1 MENKYKVNIVPKAEE
16 DLNDIFYYIA
26 LELNNKSAA
35 EKLINKFSNKILR
48 LQEFPFSCSLDLA
61 NDCKGGWDKLGESLK
76 MEVIKTLESMSD
88 DVVMDDIMYR
98 LYLLDKVKKGQKELE
113 MGNYHISEDIKED
126 IENW

>member
-1 MENKYKVNIVPKAEE
+1 
-16 DLNDIFYYIA
+16 
-26 LELNNKSAA
+26 
-35 EKLINKFSNKILR
+35 
-48 LQEFPFSCSLDLA
+48 
-61 NDCKGGWDKLGESLK
+61 
-76 MEVIKTLESMSD
+76 MSD

>member
-1 MENKYKVNIVPKAEE
+1 
-16 DLNDIFYYIA
+16 
-26 LELNNKSAA
+26 LE
-35 EKLINKFSNKILR
+35 
-48 LQEFPFSCSLDLA
+48 
-61 NDCKGGWDKLGESLK
+61 ESLR